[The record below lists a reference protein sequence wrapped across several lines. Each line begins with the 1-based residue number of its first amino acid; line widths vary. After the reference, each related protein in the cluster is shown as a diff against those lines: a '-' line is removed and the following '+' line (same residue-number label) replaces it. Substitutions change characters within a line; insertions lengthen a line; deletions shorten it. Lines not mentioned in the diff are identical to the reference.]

1 MNQYQKKKWKLGL
14 QKLDP
19 KQEKEEGSNLKLD
32 LEVQQ
37 EAMKWGLKLKT
48 RFTIRSSSILCITIG
63 PNI

>member
-1 MNQYQKKKWKLGL
+1 L

-48 RFTIRSSSILCITIG
+48 RFDTCKSHLEVQVFYVLPLDPTFRGDI
-63 PNI
+63 

>member
-1 MNQYQKKKWKLGL
+1 MKIRVAKVRSKTRKKKGL
-14 QKLDP
+14 
-19 KQEKEEGSNLKLD
+19 NLKLD

-48 RFTIRSSSILCITIG
+48 RFTIRSSSILCIAIR